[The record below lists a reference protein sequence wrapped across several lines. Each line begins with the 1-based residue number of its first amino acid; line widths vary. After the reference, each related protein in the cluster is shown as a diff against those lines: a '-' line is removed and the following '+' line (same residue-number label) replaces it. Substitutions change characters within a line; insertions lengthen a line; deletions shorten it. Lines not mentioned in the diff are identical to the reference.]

1 MSDKSNPLE
10 EHLEQ
15 MIKIE
20 NICKSAS
27 ELCAFT
33 MFHMQTGEFGISV
46 SDDEIAIGFFDRL
59 KELYVHLSGDTEADG
74 KFELQ
79 YHTDGDD
86 DEDDRES
93 GSTQA
98 DKREESGVVRPR
110 DRKLH

>member
-1 MSDKSNPLE
+1 VSKKVKALE
-10 EHLEQ
+10 EQLEQ
-15 MIKIE
+15 MMKIE

-33 MFHMQTGEFGISV
+33 MFHMQTGEFGVAV
-46 SDDEIAIGFFDRL
+46 SDDEVAVGFFDRL

-79 YHTDGDD
+79 YHADGD
-86 DEDDRES
+86 DEDDRQS

-98 DKREESGVVRPR
+98 DKREEGGVVRPSN
-110 DRKLH
+110 RKLH

>member
-1 MSDKSNPLE
+1 MSDKSDPLE
-10 EHLEQ
+10 EQLEQ

-33 MFHMQTGEFGISV
+33 MFHMQTGEFGIAV

-79 YHTDGDD
+79 YHADGDD

-98 DKREESGVVRPR
+98 DKREESGVVRPSN
-110 DRKLH
+110 RKLH

>member
-1 MSDKSNPLE
+1 VSDKSNPLE

-33 MFHMQTGEFGISV
+33 MFHMQTGEFGIAV

-79 YHTDGDD
+79 YHADGDD

-98 DKREESGVVRPR
+98 DKREESGVVRPSN
-110 DRKLH
+110 RKLH

>member
-1 MSDKSNPLE
+1 VSDKSNPLE

-98 DKREESGVVRPR
+98 DKREEGGVVRPSN
-110 DRKLH
+110 RKLH

>member
-1 MSDKSNPLE
+1 MSDKVKVTE
-10 EHLEQ
+10 EQLKQ
-15 MIKIE
+15 MMQIE

-33 MFHMQTGEFGISV
+33 MFHMQTGEFGVAV
-46 SDDEIAIGFFDRL
+46 SDDEVAIGFFDRL

-79 YHTDGDD
+79 YVADGDD
-86 DEDDRES
+86 NENDGAS
-93 GSTQA
+93 GSTEA
-98 DKREESGVVRPR
+98 DPREEGRVVRPR

>member
-1 MSDKSNPLE
+1 VSDKVKITE
-10 EHLEQ
+10 DQLEQ
-15 MIKIE
+15 MMKIE

-33 MFHMQTGEFGISV
+33 MFHMQTGEFGVAV
-46 SDDEIAIGFFDRL
+46 SDDEVAIGFFDRL

-79 YHTDGDD
+79 YVADGDD
-86 DEDDRES
+86 NEDDSAS
-93 GSTQA
+93 GSTEV
-98 DKREESGVVRPR
+98 DPREEGRVVRPR

>member
-1 MSDKSNPLE
+1 VSDKSNPLE

-33 MFHMQTGEFGISV
+33 MFHMQTGEFGIAV

>member
-1 MSDKSNPLE
+1 MSKNKTFTE
-10 EHLEQ
+10 EQIEKMMH
-15 MIKIE
+15 IE

-33 MFHMQTGEFGISV
+33 MFHMQTGEFGVAV
-46 SDDEIAIGFFDRL
+46 SDDEVAIGFFDRL
-59 KELYVHLSGDTEADG
+59 KELYVHLSGDKEADG

-86 DEDDRES
+86 EDDRQS
-93 GSTQA
+93 GSAQA

>member
-1 MSDKSNPLE
+1 MSKDRTFSQDQI
-10 EHLEQ
+10 EQ
-15 MIKIE
+15 MQKIE

-33 MFHMQTGEFGISV
+33 MFHMQTGEFGVAV

-79 YHTDGDD
+79 YVADGDD
-86 DEDDRES
+86 IEDDGAS
-93 GSTQA
+93 GSTEA
-98 DKREESGVVRPR
+98 NPREEGRVVRPS

>member
-1 MSDKSNPLE
+1 MSDKVKITE
-10 EHLEQ
+10 DQLEQ
-15 MIKIE
+15 MMRIE

-33 MFHMQTGEFGISV
+33 MFHMQTGEFGVAV
-46 SDDEIAIGFFDRL
+46 SDDEVAIGFFDRL
-59 KELYVHLSGDTEADG
+59 KELYKHLSGDTEADG

-86 DEDDRES
+86 EDDGAS
-93 GSTQA
+93 GSTEA
-98 DKREESGVVRPR
+98 NPREEGGVVRPR

>member
-33 MFHMQTGEFGISV
+33 MFHMQTGEFGIAV

-59 KELYVHLSGDTEADG
+59 KELYVHLSGDEDADG

-98 DKREESGVVRPR
+98 DKREESGVVRTR